1 MTGDSGGK
9 GWDRNNSRSARLGII
24 DCVRRARLAEA
35 SFVDC
40 SAEFTKT
47 TPAVSI
53 VIAPPYRQGLDR
65 PLAMDDVAMPLLL
78 IRPAVN
84 P

>member
-1 MTGDSGGK
+1 MRELQGACGGC
-9 GWDRNNSRSARLGII
+9 I
-24 DCVRRARLAEA
+24 DCPTPKALLILKRPRREA

-65 PLAMDDVAMPLLL
+65 PLAMDDVAMPLLP